1 MRRALA
7 TLVIVLFAAVPASAQ
22 AETVYE
28 TVRVPTV
35 NGDSLH
41 VEIARPAGRRVPV
54 ILTYSPYNTLAEGTT
69 PNLANDELGQR
80 YVPRNYA
87 RAVADVIGTRTS
99 TGCWDYGGRQGRDP
113 GAPPFHTL
121 APRPPGN
128 G

>member
-1 MRRALA
+1 MRRAVA
-7 TLVIVLFAAVPASAQ
+7 TLIAALVFPAAAQ

-41 VEIARPAGRRVPV
+41 VEIARPAGQRVPV
-54 ILTYSPYNTLAEGTT
+54 ILTYSPYNTLAEGTA
-69 PNLANDELGQR
+69 PNLANDNLGQR
-80 YVPRNYA
+80 YVPRGYA